1 MGSRAARARRADAAD
16 RRPGSVIKRAPARA
30 CHHRHCHR
38 AGHARTGHAGRA
50 GQWLRTVRGDA
61 AKLRQQLCASRP
73 QGHAPAHQRT
83 RRAIPAG
90 QRRRGRPDRESD
102 GPAMIRLLI
111 VDDHEMVRE
120 GLKAILVSEP
130 DFSIVG
136 EAASAEQALELTER
150 LQPDIAL
157 VDIRLPG
164 TNGIELCRIINERYP
179 QTAVIILTTFTDES
193 LVAQCIQAGARGFIV
208 KDIERLDL
216 KRSIRAVARGEAA
229 IDTKVAASVLAQ
241 LRRNPLSS
249 EASPSP
255 DRLSSQQLVI
265 LRLIA
270 QGLSSREIATQLYL
284 SENTVKG
291 YVQEI
296 LHRLGVK
303 NRTEAVMVA
312 VKQGWL

>member
-1 MGSRAARARRADAAD
+1 
-16 RRPGSVIKRAPARA
+16 
-30 CHHRHCHR
+30 
-38 AGHARTGHAGRA
+38 
-50 GQWLRTVRGDA
+50 
-61 AKLRQQLCASRP
+61 
-73 QGHAPAHQRT
+73 
-83 RRAIPAG
+83 
-90 QRRRGRPDRESD
+90 
-102 GPAMIRLLI
+102 MICLLI

-120 GLKAILVSEP
+120 GLKAILVAEQ
-130 DFSIVG
+130 DFQIVG
-136 EAASAEQALELTER
+136 EAASAEQAIELIER
-150 LQPDIAL
+150 LRPHIAL

-164 TNGIELCRIINERYP
+164 TNGIELCHVINERYP
-179 QTAVIILTTFTDES
+179 ETAVIILTTFTDES

-229 IDTKVAASVLAQ
+229 IDTKVTASVLAQ
-241 LRRNPLSS
+241 LRRSPLPI
-249 EASPSP
+249 EAPRSP
-255 DRLSSQQLVI
+255 DGLSSQQLVI

>member
-1 MGSRAARARRADAAD
+1 
-16 RRPGSVIKRAPARA
+16 
-30 CHHRHCHR
+30 
-38 AGHARTGHAGRA
+38 
-50 GQWLRTVRGDA
+50 
-61 AKLRQQLCASRP
+61 
-73 QGHAPAHQRT
+73 
-83 RRAIPAG
+83 
-90 QRRRGRPDRESD
+90 
-102 GPAMIRLLI
+102 MIRLLI

-120 GLKAILVSEP
+120 GLKAMLVSEP

-136 EAASAEQALELTER
+136 DAANAEQALALIAQLR
-150 LQPDIAL
+150 PDVAL

-164 TNGIELCRIINERYP
+164 TSGIDVCRIVTADYP
-179 QTAVIILTTFTDES
+179 ETAVIILTTYTDDS
-193 LVAQCIQAGARGFIV
+193 LIAQAIQAGARGFIL
-208 KDIERLDL
+208 KDIERFDL

-229 IDTKVAASVLAQ
+229 IDPKAAVAVLAQ
-241 LRRNPLSS
+241 LRKAPQSNGEVAP
-249 EASPSP
+249 EQ
-255 DRLSSQQLVI
+255 LSSQQLVI
-265 LRLIA
+265 LRLVA

>member
-1 MGSRAARARRADAAD
+1 
-16 RRPGSVIKRAPARA
+16 
-30 CHHRHCHR
+30 
-38 AGHARTGHAGRA
+38 
-50 GQWLRTVRGDA
+50 
-61 AKLRQQLCASRP
+61 
-73 QGHAPAHQRT
+73 
-83 RRAIPAG
+83 
-90 QRRRGRPDRESD
+90 
-102 GPAMIRLLI
+102 MIHLLI

-120 GLKAILVSEP
+120 GLKAILVADP
-130 DFSIVG
+130 DFAIVG
-136 EAASAEQALELTER
+136 EAANADQALELIGS

-164 TNGIELCRIINERYP
+164 TNGIELCRMANERYP
-179 QTAVIILTTFTDES
+179 ETAVIILTTFTDES

-208 KDIERLDL
+208 KDIERFDL

-229 IDTKVAASVLAQ
+229 IDTKVTASVLAQ
-241 LRRNPLSS
+241 LRRSPPAEPTSVPDQLS
-249 EASPSP
+249 A
-255 DRLSSQQLVI
+255 QQLVI
-265 LRLIA
+265 LRLVA
-270 QGLSSREIATQLYL
+270 QGLPSREIATQLYL